1 MPTGTLGTPTLLPA
15 SRVVALYKA
24 PIGKPGAILNINLC
38 NITNGAVLVRVAISA
53 KDTPEQSDWLEY
65 DAYLKPC
72 GTPDNGNVLERSGLA
87 ISGGETVFVYA
98 NVANAVSA
106 RTFGVEK

>member
-15 SRVVALYKA
+15 SRVVALYKV
-24 PIGKPGAILNINLC
+24 PVGKPGAIININLC
-38 NITNGAVLVRVAISA
+38 NISQGAVLVRLAISA
-53 KDTPEQSDWLEY
+53 KDAPDPSDWIEY
-65 DAYLKPC
+65 DAYLNIA
-72 GTPDNGNVLERSGLA
+72 GTADNDNVLERSGIA
-87 ISGGETVFVYA
+87 ISGGETVFAYA